1 MIEMM
6 ECPLWEGQVGSPITL
21 TWVMGAHRRTRKE
34 RKHQAIHSRLVCL
47 ILLLQVQRVRYG
59 DPQSSQHSGRPRWVR
74 GQARLQSK
82 IVAQNNK
89 ATWWISTAVINIMT
103 KSNLGRK
110 GFISFY
116 TSTPQST
123 IEGQDRNS
131 RKEPGGRNWSRD
143 HGGVAAYWLVWLVFF
158 TIQDHLAQWTGI
170 SQFSYLSGNC
180 LEMHPQDNLM
190 EFFNRDSLFPGV
202 HSPCQISRN

>member
-1 MIEMM
+1 MT
-6 ECPLWEGQVGSPITL
+6 WKQVTKVTSNIINET
-21 TWVMGAHRRTRKE
+21 
-34 RKHQAIHSRLVCL
+34 
-47 ILLLQVQRVRYG
+47 
-59 DPQSSQHSGRPRWVR
+59 SSQIWWYTQVR
-74 GQARLQSK
+74 SALRRINNSK
-82 IVAQNNK
+82 PAWD
-89 ATWWISTAVINIMT
+89 TWCLSLVSTAVINIMT